1 METHNN
7 IGFFKVENL
16 WSMIN
21 GIELKLMYLAPTQLA
36 IGMPPLPTIGIVSIS
51 ALYVK
56 NTLSLT
62 LINNCLHNI
71 ITAHL
76 QSDFIA
82 RLTWIELI
90 RLLESQNVVTKVYPK
105 DKLHKLKMK
114 AINSVIEHIF
124 VFLTH
129 VWNNL
134 LANGVGIPS
143 GEVVFTLMKVMLPS
157 YRTFISSLNK
167 KPNCRRENNFTKRC
181 R

>member
-1 METHNN
+1 M
-7 IGFFKVENL
+7 

-21 GIELKLMYLAPTQLA
+21 GIEPKLMYLAPTQLA
-36 IGMPPLPTIGIVSIS
+36 IGVPPLPTIGIVSIS
-51 ALYVK
+51 ASDAK

-71 ITAHL
+71 IIAHL
-76 QSDFIA
+76 QSRSIA
-82 RLTWIELI
+82 RLAWIELI
-90 RLLESQNVVTKVYPK
+90 RLFESQNVVTKVYPK

-114 AINSVIEHIF
+114 DINSVIEHIF
-124 VFLTH
+124 VFKTH
-129 VWNNL
+129 FWNNL
-134 LANGVGIPS
+134 STNGVGIPN
-143 GEVVFTLMKVMLPS
+143 GEVVFPFMKVMLPS